1 MNAIVVLEGA
11 NNVGKST
18 IAAALKEK
26 LVLKY
31 PYIDVVVHHDTDLY
45 DDVKKSSSDEYF
57 YMDLE
62 KARRKKYTS
71 FSMCDIL
78 ILDRSFVSTLVYDFN
93 YTYTKEQVV
102 YIFNEI
108 RSLQQDD
115 TLPLL
120 FFNITR
126 FNSDNV
132 EKSICHTYQRVFE
145 SLISDFH
152 MNVTHIDNQ
161 SVSESVNRILDEL
174 ELEQVIS

>member
-1 MNAIVVLEGA
+1 MNCIIVLEGA

-26 LVLKY
+26 LELKY
-31 PYIDVVVHHDTDLY
+31 PSLDIELHHDSDLY
-45 DDVKKSSSDEYF
+45 DEVKQSSSEEYF

-62 KARRKKYTS
+62 KARRKKYAT
-71 FSMCDIL
+71 FNMCDIL

-93 YTYTKEQVV
+93 YTYTKEQIV

-108 RSLQQDD
+108 TSLQQDSHI
-115 TLPLL
+115 PLM

-126 FNSDNV
+126 FDSEVV
-132 EKSICHTYQRVFE
+132 EKSICYTYQVVFE

-161 SVSESVNRILDEL
+161 NVDETVNRIMDEL
-174 ELEQVIS
+174 ELEKVI